1 MPHSAFVQRYNEAEE
16 AYWTLAPNDFVDT
29 GELIRFKAVDT
40 GFKRVVHFEVV
51 RLSDNIIIL
60 DENVWSDWR
69 GEAYLHWRTPPT
81 QGEYRLLCGAGSLF
95 GGIGIDHTVTKD
107 FQILAGAADPEDR
120 PDDDGGGITDD
131 IQDLADSAQSIG
143 IAIGVGAVGVG
154 ILLVA
159 RSFSR

>member
-16 AYWTLAPNDFVDT
+16 AYWTLPPNDFVDIN
-29 GELIRFKAVDT
+29 ELIRLKTDDNTAFVEA
-40 GFKRVVHFEVV
+40 HFEVI
-51 RLSDNIIIL
+51 RLADNIKIL
-60 DENVWSDWR
+60 DERVRTDWR
-69 GEAYLHWRTPPT
+69 GEAYLHWRTPPVD
-81 QGEYRLLCGAGSLF
+81 GSYRLDVGSSVIF
-95 GGIGIDHTVTKD
+95 PIGPDHTVSKS